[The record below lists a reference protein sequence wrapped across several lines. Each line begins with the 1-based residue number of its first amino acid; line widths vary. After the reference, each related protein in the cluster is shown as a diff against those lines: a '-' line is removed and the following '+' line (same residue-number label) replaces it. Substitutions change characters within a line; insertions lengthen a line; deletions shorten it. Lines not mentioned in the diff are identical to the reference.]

1 MEIPQ
6 HTINMGLTARF
17 LQVCLQNPESK
28 CKQTCSRTWDG
39 LSFGDWWND
48 CSRPQALPALALQA
62 LGGGAH
68 GVWVQLCPPGRPGG
82 LGKEALVWPSPVQKL
97 PSQGLVGTLVLHMG
111 LKSIAYISF

>member
-6 HTINMGLTARF
+6 NTINMGLTAPVSCRSVF
-17 LQVCLQNPESK
+17 RIQRANA
-28 CKQTCSRTWDG
+28 SRLVAEPGMG
-39 LSFGDWWND
+39 LVLVVGGLMLSSAGPASIGPSGFGLGSLW
-48 CSRPQALPALALQA
+48 SVSPA
-62 LGGGAH
+62 
-68 GVWVQLCPPGRPGG
+68 VPTKPRG